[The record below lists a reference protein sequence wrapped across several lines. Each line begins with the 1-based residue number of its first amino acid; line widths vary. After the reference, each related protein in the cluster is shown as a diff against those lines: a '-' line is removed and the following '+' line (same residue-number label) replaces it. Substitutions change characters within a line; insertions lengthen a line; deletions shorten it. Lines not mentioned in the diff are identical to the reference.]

1 VNKYLPKAASVAE
14 IDRLLAQFDDST
26 PAPVRDKA
34 MLELLYATGM
44 RVIVLWFFLLC
55 PGMAFVRLLGIKDHL
70 TELTLAVALSIALDL
85 IVAETM
91 VLSNLWS
98 PRGALWTLVGVSI
111 CGAALQLT
119 RLPARPRA
127 TRDGL

>member
-1 VNKYLPKAASVAE
+1 VCWPLIILGSAGGVGVSVASG
-14 IDRLLAQFDDST
+14 LG
-26 PAPVRDKA
+26 APVGPA
-34 MLELLYATGM
+34 L
-44 RVIVLWFFLLC
+44 VLWFFLLC
-55 PGMAFVRLLGIKDHL
+55 PGMAVVRLLGLKDHL